1 MEGNPNV
8 PPREEP
14 ILMKTLRNLLCSAAV
29 ASVMAS
35 GAMADGHG
43 WSLKDAAAPYAGTTV
58 DVVFLLR
65 PGYEA
70 IEAMLPAFEEETGIK
85 VNVIKHPY
93 ENALGEQVRDFV
105 AGGDLDIALI
115 DLVWIGS
122 FAENE
127 WILPLADVQAKF
139 PDAVDPDLD
148 IDDFFPLVL
157 NAFGGWNDTI
167 YGLPFDNYSGLM
179 FYNRCMLE
187 EAGFDGPPSTWEE
200 LKDVYGPALT
210 KDGKYAF
217 ALQSKRNET
226 QSADSFARMLWPFGG
241 SFLNEEFRS
250 NLMSEGSQAGLKFR
264 QELMEYMPDGIV
276 AYDHAETVNAFSQ
289 GDVAMITEWSAFY
302 SSVVSPE
309 TSRVADCVE
318 IAPEPMGPAGR
329 KPALGGFSLA
339 VASQADEAEQAA
351 AYLFIQ
357 WATSKANAREYLER
371 GGVPA
376 RQSVYQQDGLEEFK
390 FVPALVESWQDGV
403 PEFRPRFAEWPEIT
417 EIVQEWG
424 TKMML
429 GEVTT
434 EEGAQEIGTRMEEV
448 LDAAG
453 YYSGEK
459 PLAQ

>member
-1 MEGNPNV
+1 
-8 PPREEP
+8 
-14 ILMKTLRNLLCSAAV
+14 MKTLKTLAGSAAL
-29 ASVMAS
+29 ATLLATS
-35 GAMADGHG
+35 AMAGGHG
-43 WSLKDAAAPYAGTTV
+43 WSLKEAAAPYAGTTV

-70 IEAMLPAFEEETGIK
+70 IEAMLPAFEEETGIDI
-85 VNVIKHPY
+85 NIIKHPY

-115 DLVWIGS
+115 DLVWIGN

-127 WILPLADVQAKF
+127 WIVPIDQIKADY
-139 PDAVDPDLD
+139 PEIIDPGLD
-148 IDDFFPLVL
+148 MDDFFPLVL
-157 NAFGGWNDTI
+157 NAFGGWNDTL

-179 FYNRCMLE
+179 FYNKQMLAD
-187 EAGFDGPPSTWEE
+187 AGFDSPPATWDE

-210 KDGKYAF
+210 KDGKYAY

-241 SFLNEEFRS
+241 SFLDAEFRS
-250 NLMSEGSQAGLKFR
+250 NLNSNESQAGLKFR
-264 QELMEYMPDGIV
+264 QDLMQYMPDGIV

-289 GDVAMITEWSAFY
+289 GDVAIITEWSAFY
-302 SSVVSPE
+302 STVVNPD
-309 TSRVADCVE
+309 TSKVAADVG

-339 VASQADEAEQAA
+339 VADQADDDEKAA
-351 AYLFIQ
+351 AWLFIQ
-357 WATSKANAREYLER
+357 WATSKANAGEYLER

-376 RQSVYQQDGLEEFK
+376 RQSAYADPSLAETYTFI
-390 FVPALVESWQDGV
+390 PALVESWQEGV

-434 EEGAQEIGTRMEEV
+434 EDGAMEIGTRMEEV
-448 LDAAG
+448 LADAG
-453 YYSGEK
+453 YYSGDK

>member
-1 MEGNPNV
+1 MSF
-8 PPREEP
+8 
-14 ILMKTLRNLLCSAAV
+14 KSTLLASAITGACTI
-29 ASVMAS
+29 ASISSAQ
-35 GAMADGHG
+35 A
-43 WSLKDAAAPYAGTTV
+43 WSLEEAAAPYAGTTV

-70 IEAMLPAFEEETGIK
+70 AEAMLPEFEEATGIK
-85 VNVIKHPY
+85 INIIKHPY

-115 DLVWIGS
+115 DLVWIGN

-127 WILPLADVQAKF
+127 WIEPLSKFTSNPDLAD
-139 PDAVDPDLD
+139 PELD

-157 NAFGGWNDTI
+157 NAFGGWNSEV
-167 YGLPFDNYSGLM
+167 YGLPFDNYSGLL
-179 FYNRCMLE
+179 FYNQCMLE
-187 EAGFDGPPSTWEE
+187 EAGFDGPPESWSD
-200 LKDVYGPALT
+200 LKDTYGPALT

-226 QSADSFARMLWPFGG
+226 QSADSFARVLWPFGG

-250 NLMSEGSQAGLKFR
+250 NLMSEESQAGLNFR
-264 QELMEYMPDGIV
+264 QDLMQYMPDGIV
-276 AYDHAETVNAFSQ
+276 SYDHAETVNALAQ

-302 SSVVSPE
+302 STLKDPSTSKVV
-309 TSRVADCVE
+309 DCLK
-318 IAPEPMGPAGR
+318 IAPEPTGPAGR

-339 VASQADEAEQAA
+339 VASQADEKEQAA
-351 AYLFIQ
+351 AWLFIQ
-357 WATSKANAREYLER
+357 WITSKANAMEYLER

-376 RQSVYQQDGLEEFK
+376 RQSVYQAEGVAEKYD

-417 EIVQEWG
+417 EVVQEWG
-424 TKMML
+424 TRIML
-429 GEVTT
+429 GEVST
-434 EEGAQEIGTRMEEV
+434 EEGAKELGERMEAI
-448 LDAAG
+448 LDTAG
-453 YYSGEK
+453 YYDGSK

>member
-1 MEGNPNV
+1 
-8 PPREEP
+8 
-14 ILMKTLRNLLCSAAV
+14 MKFTSFLVYAAV
-29 ASVMAS
+29 AAVFAS
-35 GAMADGHG
+35 GALAANHS
-43 WSLKDAAAPYAGTTV
+43 WSLKAAAAPYAGTTV

-70 IEAMLPAFEEETGIK
+70 IEAMLPQFEEETGIN
-85 VNVIKHPY
+85 VNIIKHPY

-115 DLVWIGS
+115 DLVWIGN

-127 WILPLADVQAKF
+127 WIVPISEFTSNPELT
-139 PDAVDPDLD
+139 DPHLD
-148 IDDFFPLVL
+148 IEDFFPLVL
-157 NAFGGWNDTI
+157 NAFGGWNGVI
-167 YGLPFDNYSGLM
+167 YGLPFDNYSGLL

-187 EAGFDGPPSTWEE
+187 EAGFDGPPKTWQE

-226 QSADSFARMLWPFGG
+226 QSADSFARVIWPFGG
-241 SFLNEEFRS
+241 SFLDENFRS
-250 NLMSEGSQAGLKFR
+250 NLLSEESQAGLMFR
-264 QELMEYMPDGIV
+264 QDLMQYMPDGIV
-276 AYDHAETVNAFSQ
+276 AYDHAETVNAFAQ

-302 SSVVSPE
+302 STVVGAE
-309 TSRVADCVE
+309 TSKVADCVA

-339 VASQADEAEQAA
+339 VASQADDDEKAA
-351 AYLFIQ
+351 AWLFIQ
-357 WATSKANAREYLER
+357 WATSKANAGEYLER

-376 RQSVYQQDGLEEFK
+376 RQSAYADPMLADTYTYI
-390 FVPALVESWQDGV
+390 PALVESWQDGV

-424 TKMML
+424 SKIML
-429 GEVTT
+429 GEVST
-434 EEGAQEIGTRMEEV
+434 EEGARILGERMEAV
-448 LDAAG
+448 LEEAG
-453 YYSGEK
+453 YYSGDK

>member
-1 MEGNPNV
+1 
-8 PPREEP
+8 
-14 ILMKTLRNLLCSAAV
+14 MKLRQFFGTTALTAALAASAP
-29 ASVMAS
+29 
-35 GAMADGHG
+35 AMA
-43 WSLKDAAAPYAGTTV
+43 WSLKEAAAPYAGTEI

-70 IEAMLPAFEEETGIK
+70 IEAMLPEFEEETGIT
-85 VNVIKHPY
+85 VNIIKHPY

-115 DLVWIGS
+115 DLVWIGN

-127 WILPLADVQAKF
+127 WIVSVDEIMEKY
-139 PDAVDPDLD
+139 PDIIDPDLD
-148 IDDFFPLVL
+148 MDDFFPLVL
-157 NAFGGWNDTI
+157 NAFGGWNGTI
-167 YGLPFDNYSGLM
+167 YGLPFDNYSGLL

-187 EAGFDGPPSTWEE
+187 EAGFDGPPETWTD

-210 KDGKYAF
+210 GDGKYAF

-226 QSADSFARMLWPFGG
+226 QSADSFARVIWPFGG
-241 SFLNEEFRS
+241 SFLDADFRS
-250 NLMSEGSQAGLKFR
+250 NLMSEESQAGLKFR
-264 QELMEYMPDGIV
+264 QDLMQYMPDGIV
-276 AYDHAETVNAFSQ
+276 AYDHAETVNAFAQ

-302 SSVVSPE
+302 STVVSPD

-318 IAPEPMGPAGR
+318 IAPEPVGPAGR

-339 VASQADEAEQAA
+339 VASQAGEAEQAA
-351 AYLFIQ
+351 AWLFIQ
-357 WATSKANAREYLER
+357 WATSKANAGEYLER

-376 RQSVYQQDGLEEFK
+376 RQSAYADPALAETYK
-390 FVPALVESWQDGV
+390 FIPALVESWQDGV

-434 EEGAQEIGTRMEEV
+434 EEGAQEIGERMEAV
-448 LDAAG
+448 LEDAG
-453 YYSGEK
+453 YYSGDK

>member
-1 MEGNPNV
+1 
-8 PPREEP
+8 
-14 ILMKTLRNLLCSAAV
+14 MKTLKTLAGSAAL
-29 ASVMAS
+29 ATLLATS
-35 GAMADGHG
+35 AMAGGHG
-43 WSLKDAAAPYAGTTV
+43 WSLKEAAAPYAGTTV

-70 IEAMLPAFEEETGIK
+70 IEAMLPAFEEETGIDI
-85 VNVIKHPY
+85 NIIKHPY

-115 DLVWIGS
+115 DLVWIGN

-127 WILPLADVQAKF
+127 WIVPVDQIKADY
-139 PDAVDPDLD
+139 PGIIDPNLD
-148 IDDFFPLVL
+148 MDDFFPLVL
-157 NAFGGWNDTI
+157 NAFGGWNDTL

-179 FYNRCMLE
+179 FYNKQMLAD
-187 EAGFDGPPSTWEE
+187 AGFDSPPATWDE

-210 KDGKYAF
+210 KDGKYAY

-241 SFLNEEFRS
+241 SFLDAEFRS
-250 NLMSEGSQAGLKFR
+250 NLNSNESQAGLKFR
-264 QELMEYMPDGIV
+264 QDLMQYMPDGIV

-289 GDVAMITEWSAFY
+289 GDVAIITEWSAFY
-302 SSVVSPE
+302 STVVNPD
-309 TSRVADCVE
+309 TSKVAADVG

-339 VASQADEAEQAA
+339 VADQADDDEKAA
-351 AYLFIQ
+351 AWLFIQ
-357 WATSKANAREYLER
+357 WATSKANAGEYLER

-376 RQSVYQQDGLEEFK
+376 RQSAYADPSLAETYTFI
-390 FVPALVESWQDGV
+390 PALVESWQEGV

-434 EEGAQEIGTRMEEV
+434 EDGAMEIGTRMEEV
-448 LDAAG
+448 LADAG
-453 YYSGEK
+453 YYSGDK